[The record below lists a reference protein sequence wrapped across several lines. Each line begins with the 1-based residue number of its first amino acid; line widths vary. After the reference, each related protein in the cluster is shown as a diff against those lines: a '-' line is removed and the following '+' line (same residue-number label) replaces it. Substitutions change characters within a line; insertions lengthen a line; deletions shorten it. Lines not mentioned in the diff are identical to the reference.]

1 MAMDKKA
8 QAHPIGAED
17 TGVVEQGVDE
27 DKEVAEWEILVE
39 EIEDQ
44 VGEEEEHLDQPD
56 LTRWHAIGA
65 GFVPIWP
72 VTVPN
77 PEASREEVAKIAL
90 PEEYLPDP
98 GKKAHKG
105 DDVEVVRCDSGP
117 SMCCTMKTGIHIP
130 WMMQVNCTS
139 PSNSHRML
147 MALELRWKKKKVQK
161 TKKDLCEC
169 GC

>member
-17 TGVVEQGVDE
+17 TGVEERGVDE
-27 DKEVAEWEILVE
+27 DKEAAEWGILVE

-65 GFVPIWP
+65 GFVAIWP

-77 PEASREEVAKIAL
+77 PKASREEVAKIAL

-98 GKKAHKG
+98 GKKAHKE
-105 DDVEVVRCDSGP
+105 DEVEVGLFDLGVSTSCMTRLG
-117 SMCCTMKTGIHIP
+117 MNTRWT
-130 WMMQVNCTS
+130 MQVSCMS
-139 PSNSHRML
+139 PS
-147 MALELRWKKKKVQK
+147 
-161 TKKDLCEC
+161 DLNLL
-169 GC
+169 